1 MHATGEKLACIYCGA
16 HELERGEEEYLCL
29 TCGKTLPK
37 GFHSVHHEQF
47 PHVEGDE
54 SNLY

>member
-1 MHATGEKLACIYCGA
+1 MHATGEDLTCIYCGS
-16 HELERGEEEYLCL
+16 HELEGGEGEYLCL

-54 SNLY
+54 SSLY